1 MKKLLAL
8 IIKDITFNRRNF
20 IITFIVITAL
30 IFINASEYG
39 DGGNNIVNYLFCCG
53 AASIIAAPSSF
64 GIEDDKSTRSFLS
77 GLPVSQFL
85 IIISKYILAI
95 IASLIFSILGL
106 LAPFIAN
113 DPVPPICILIP
124 ISISIIVVSI
134 HMFAFYKWDMNVAI
148 FASCS
153 VIVLPLLLPKK
164 LDEIVIQNDE
174 ITPALVITIFI
185 ISLVVATLL
194 STITMKVIL
203 KRR

>member
-64 GIEDDKSTRSFLS
+64 GIEDDNSTRSFLS

-106 LAPFIAN
+106 LASFIAN

-148 FASCS
+148 WASCS

-174 ITPALVITIFI
+174 ITPALVITVFI
-185 ISLVVATLL
+185 ISLVASTLL

>member
-106 LAPFIAN
+106 LASFIAN
-113 DPVPPICILIP
+113 DPVPPICILLTV
-124 ISISIIVVSI
+124 SLSIIVASI
-134 HMFAFYKWDMNVAI
+134 YMFAFYKWDRNVAT
-148 FASCS
+148 FASMAVAFLPALIPKEIDDV
-153 VIVLPLLLPKK
+153 VI
-164 LDEIVIQNDE
+164 DRNQ
-174 ITPALVITIFI
+174 ITLALVITIFI
-185 ISLVVATLL
+185 ISLVVSTLL

>member
-1 MKKLLAL
+1 MEKLLAL

-106 LAPFIAN
+106 LASFIAN

-185 ISLVVATLL
+185 ISLVVSTLL

>member
-20 IITFIVITAL
+20 IIMFIVITAL
-30 IFINASEYG
+30 IFINASEYS
-39 DGGNNIVNYLFCCG
+39 GGGSNIVNYLFTCG
-53 AASIIAAPSSF
+53 AASMIAAPNSF

-106 LAPFIAN
+106 LASFIAN
-113 DPVPPICILIP
+113 DPVPPICILLTV
-124 ISISIIVVSI
+124 SLSIIVASI
-134 HMFAFYKWDMNVAI
+134 YMFAFYKWDRNVAT
-148 FASCS
+148 FASMAVAFLPALIPKEIDDV
-153 VIVLPLLLPKK
+153 VI
-164 LDEIVIQNDE
+164 DRNQ
-174 ITPALVITIFI
+174 ITLALVITIFI
-185 ISLVVATLL
+185 ISLVVSTLL
-194 STITMKVIL
+194 SIINTKVIL

>member
-106 LAPFIAN
+106 LASFIAN

-148 FASCS
+148 WASCS

-174 ITPALVITIFI
+174 ITPALVITVFV
-185 ISLVVATLL
+185 ISLVVSTLL

>member
-20 IITFIVITAL
+20 IIMFIVITAL

-106 LAPFIAN
+106 LASFIAN

-185 ISLVVATLL
+185 ISLVVSTLL

>member
-106 LAPFIAN
+106 LASFIAN
-113 DPVPPICILIP
+113 DPVPPICILLTV
-124 ISISIIVVSI
+124 SLSIIVASI
-134 HMFAFYKWDMNVAI
+134 YMFAFYKWDRNVAT
-148 FASCS
+148 FASMAVAFLPALIPKEIDDV
-153 VIVLPLLLPKK
+153 VI
-164 LDEIVIQNDE
+164 DRNQ
-174 ITPALVITIFI
+174 ITLALVITIFI
-185 ISLVVATLL
+185 ISLVVSTLL
-194 STITMKVIL
+194 SIINTKVIL

>member
-106 LAPFIAN
+106 LASFIAN

-185 ISLVVATLL
+185 ISLVVSTPL

>member
-106 LAPFIAN
+106 LASFIAN

-134 HMFAFYKWDMNVAI
+134 YMFAFYKWDMNVAI
-148 FASCS
+148 CASCS

-174 ITPALVITIFI
+174 ITPALVIIIFI
-185 ISLVVATLL
+185 ISLVVSTLL